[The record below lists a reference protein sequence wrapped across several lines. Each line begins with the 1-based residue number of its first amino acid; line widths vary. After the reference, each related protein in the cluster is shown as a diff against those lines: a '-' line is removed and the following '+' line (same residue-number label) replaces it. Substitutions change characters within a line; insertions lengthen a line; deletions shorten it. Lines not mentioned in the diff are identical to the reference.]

1 MDDGAHEGSTVIDY
15 ALKHG
20 CFLRYRDAPYR
31 FEDQLHQLQTTLH
44 PVESDGL
51 VHEPGLIDIPL
62 PHPNI
67 QLQPPSDGETYS
79 LPVDPPVPSTALFAF
94 LGQTKQLRLSS
105 ETLDTGHN
113 LEKDLEQYLADIY
126 NKSFC
131 DILSEWLPLSP
142 VNIDNDE
149 GLDFPSTTIRWKLL
163 ADRELELEAI
173 SGFEETQRIMH
184 EEEALGQAKCYDDL
198 FALRKQPKAY
208 PEPLSV
214 PLSPASDLDG
224 PFQPDSDVLVISLTS
239 EPESPV
245 DPAVE
250 KLQQDLHDGCL
261 DSEPAAPSTMPSS
274 PPAPRAAFL
283 GNTEDRASNYKLD
296 VPLMPSSPRIGQE
309 PQHHGEIFALQG
321 IDADETVQPLGEPQG
336 FFDEE
341 MTTILESHHAQT
353 TRMLENER
361 LNAAESLLRMPVPAL
376 DFHIPD
382 PDWSAQL
389 STPEDHFKWLRENL
403 MSAFQLDSSIQPA
416 SLSASLPW
424 APAPHGSGH
433 ISLNEEME
441 QLGPASR
448 QLLMSEVP
456 CLSSHDCINKPPGLR
471 ILQTLEDE
479 EMEAEAP
486 PPEAPSPEVPTVSGS
501 QATATHGPRPNLLDT
516 PSCAPSLDD
525 LLKSRYQ
532 QGRQTLRRKA
542 GEESTGLLLGSS
554 DPSATSNLLSN
565 FMELRQ
571 AKKPKTIHIT
581 QQTSQQPVQL
591 STQRPF
597 PAPSPAQLT
606 ANETTVEEQ
615 APESGNHEMRDA
627 PAPELHV
634 PTEACRFIVSSSLS
648 RNVLSQL
655 DRSWPQLELVDRDFS
670 QYNTVVWSSGSAQRK
685 EVISRLSFEADVSL
699 CPSAGIIVTTMLKVR
714 QKPLPG
720 STALSPLRERVQVV
734 SSKYEYL
741 FILVSESN
749 PMGEYVGSPSTS
761 DMTAYADFVRF
772 TASLQRGITTYL
784 VSGAECTLS
793 KWILSLM
800 CRYSLQAMQL
810 GKALD
815 FHDTTWELFLRRAGL
830 NINAAQVIS
839 EALVSENGN
848 LGLAK
853 FLTMSSE
860 ELISKF
866 GPIMGGERVLRDVS
880 RGLHQRWL

>member
-1 MDDGAHEGSTVIDY
+1 
-15 ALKHG
+15 
-20 CFLRYRDAPYR
+20 
-31 FEDQLHQLQTTLH
+31 
-44 PVESDGL
+44 
-51 VHEPGLIDIPL
+51 
-62 PHPNI
+62 
-67 QLQPPSDGETYS
+67 
-79 LPVDPPVPSTALFAF
+79 
-94 LGQTKQLRLSS
+94 
-105 ETLDTGHN
+105 
-113 LEKDLEQYLADIY
+113 
-126 NKSFC
+126 
-131 DILSEWLPLSP
+131 
-142 VNIDNDE
+142 
-149 GLDFPSTTIRWKLL
+149 
-163 ADRELELEAI
+163 
-173 SGFEETQRIMH
+173 
-184 EEEALGQAKCYDDL
+184 
-198 FALRKQPKAY
+198 
-208 PEPLSV
+208 
-214 PLSPASDLDG
+214 
-224 PFQPDSDVLVISLTS
+224 
-239 EPESPV
+239 
-245 DPAVE
+245 
-250 KLQQDLHDGCL
+250 
-261 DSEPAAPSTMPSS
+261 MPSS

-309 PQHHGEIFALQG
+309 PQHHGEIFGLQG
-321 IDADETVQPLGEPQG
+321 IDAEETVQPLGEPKG

-456 CLSSHDCINKPPGLR
+456 CLSSRDCINKPPGLR

-501 QATATHGPRPNLLDT
+501 QATATHGPRPNLL
-516 PSCAPSLDD
+516 
-525 LLKSRYQ
+525 
-532 QGRQTLRRKA
+532 GRQTLRRKA

-571 AKKPKTIHIT
+571 AKKPKTTHIT

-591 STQRPF
+591 STQRPL

-606 ANETTVEEQ
+606 ANEATVEEQ

-734 SSKYEYL
+734 STKYEYL

-749 PMGEYVGSPSTS
+749 PVGEYVGSPSTS
-761 DMTAYADFVRF
+761 DMAAYADFVRF
-772 TASLQRGITTYL
+772 TASLQRDITTYL

-839 EALVSENGN
+839 EALVSEYGN

>member
-1 MDDGAHEGSTVIDY
+1 MDDGAHPGSTVIDY
-15 ALKHG
+15 ALKNQ
-20 CFLRYRDAPYR
+20 CFRRHRDAPYR
-31 FEDQLHQLQTTLH
+31 FHDQLPQLRTTLH

-51 VHEPGLIDIPL
+51 VHQPGIIDIPL
-62 PHPNI
+62 PRPNI
-67 QLQPPSDGETYS
+67 QPQPPPEGEAYS
-79 LPVDPPVPSTALFAF
+79 LPVDPFVPSTALFPF
-94 LGQTKQLRLSS
+94 LGQTKQLRLPS
-105 ETLDTGHN
+105 EALDTGHN
-113 LEKDLEQYLADIY
+113 AEKDLQQYLTDIY

-149 GLDFPSTTIRWKLL
+149 ALDFPSTTIRWKLL

-173 SGFEETQRIMH
+173 SGSEETQRILH
-184 EEEALGQAKCYDDL
+184 EEEVSSHAECYGDL
-198 FALRKQPKAY
+198 FALRKATY

-214 PLSPASDLDG
+214 PLSPASDLDE
-224 PFQPDSDVLVISLTS
+224 PFEPNSDVLVIDLTS
-239 EPESPV
+239 EPRSPV

-274 PPAPRAAFL
+274 PPAPRAVFL
-283 GNTEDRASNYKLD
+283 GDTEDKASNYKLD
-296 VPLMPSSPRIGQE
+296 VPLMPSSPRGSQE
-309 PQHHGEIFALQG
+309 LQHHGEIFALQG
-321 IDADETVQPLGEPQG
+321 IDIGHTVQPREEPQG

-341 MTTILESHHAQT
+341 MSAILAGYHAQT
-353 TRMLENER
+353 TQMLENER
-361 LNAAESLLRMPVPAL
+361 PNPAESLLRMPVPAL

-382 PDWSAQL
+382 PDWSVQL
-389 STPEDHFKWLRENL
+389 STPEDHFQWLRENL

-416 SLSASLPW
+416 GLSASLKWTPV
-424 APAPHGSGH
+424 PHGSGQ

-448 QLLMSEVP
+448 QFLMLEVP
-456 CLSSHDCINKPPGLR
+456 RLSSRDYIDKASGLK
-471 ILQTLEDE
+471 ILQVLEDE

-486 PPEAPSPEVPTVSGS
+486 PPEAPSPEAPTVAVS
-501 QATATHGPRPNLLDT
+501 QATAAHCPRPNL
-516 PSCAPSLDD
+516 PGMPRCAPSLDD

-554 DPSATSNLLSN
+554 DPSATSNLLSS
-565 FMELRQ
+565 FMELRH
-571 AKKPKTIHIT
+571 AKKPKTTHSTIQQPSRQPIHI
-581 QQTSQQPVQL
+581 
-591 STQRPF
+591 STQRPH
-597 PAPSPAQLT
+597 PAPSPSQLS

-615 APESGNHEMRDA
+615 APESGNHGMRDA
-627 PAPELHV
+627 PTPEFHV
-634 PTEACRFIVSSSLS
+634 PTDACRFIVSSSLN

-655 DRSWPQLELVDRDFS
+655 DKSWPQLELVDRDFS
-670 QYNTVVWSSGSAQRK
+670 QYNTVIWSSGSAQRK
-685 EVISRLSFEADVSL
+685 EVISRVSFEADVSL

-720 STALSPLRERVQVV
+720 STALSPLRERVQAV
-734 SSKYEYL
+734 STKYEYL

-749 PMGEYVGSPSTS
+749 PVGEYVGSPSTS
-761 DMTAYADFVRF
+761 DMMVYADFVRF
-772 TASLQRGITTYL
+772 TAGLQRGITTYL

-800 CRYSLQAMQL
+800 CRYSPQAKQL

-839 EALVSENGN
+839 EALVSEYGN
-848 LGLAK
+848 LGLAS
-853 FLTMSSE
+853 FLTMTTE
-860 ELISKF
+860 ELVSKF
-866 GPIMGGERVLRDVS
+866 GPIMGGERVLRNVS
-880 RGLHQRWL
+880 RGLHQQWL